1 MMKEQQDILAGM
13 LDSAESASVLLAM
26 TTSLADENALKDLLA
41 KQGYKFA
48 VTELG
53 GESSSSEFRDKT
65 TRAIIGACLN
75 CGVIEKNSREIHA
88 VLHAA
93 ENAKMGYF
101 PNMAPTNVFC
111 KIAVVRG
118 TGWIAVTFYGN
129 SAVHHITNHKRLGFG
144 IMHI

>member
-1 MMKEQQDILAGM
+1 MKEQQEILTSM
-13 LDSAESASVLLAM
+13 LDCTEAASVLLAM
-26 TTSLADENALKDLLA
+26 TGSLHDENAVKNLLSGR
-41 KQGYKFA
+41 GYKFA

-53 GESSSSEFRDKT
+53 GDASSSEFRDKT

-75 CGVIEKNSREIHA
+75 CGVIEKNAREIHA

-93 ENAKMGYF
+93 EDAKMGYS
-101 PNMAPTNVFC
+101 PNMTPANISC

-118 TGWIAVTFYGN
+118 KGWIAVTFYGN
-129 SAVHHITNHKRLGFG
+129 SAVHHVTNHKRLGFG